1 MGFTGSGSIYSSF
14 NSHQVVLSHELG
26 SSQVMGASTNSFSRA
41 RRLIIIGYSMPP
53 EDHVAS
59 GMIIEALTGRTVE
72 VIIVDPCVEQVK
84 DRLTRFGLGSA
95 VELCFDGFDCVK
107 DFAQWYRDEQA
118 KQVVE
123 SLRTW
128 AEKELDPRGARS
140 TNIEPEKHT
149 LGPEG
154 EVKVAGVT
162 PMACKGLTRREVLPP
177 LLISL
182 ISKCHPTV
190 TYRYSSLKSLHRGL
204 TSPISQPY
212 CRASQRPKTCNN
224 SSCTRIRTSRSWTV
238 VLVCP

>member
-1 MGFTGSGSIYSSF
+1 
-14 NSHQVVLSHELG
+14 
-26 SSQVMGASTNSFSRA
+26 
-41 RRLIIIGYSMPP
+41 MPP

-59 GMIIEALTGRTVE
+59 GMIIEALKGRTVE
-72 VIIVDPCVEQVK
+72 VIIVDPCAEQVK
-84 DRLTRFGLGSA
+84 DRLTRLDLGSA

-128 AEKELDPRGARS
+128 AEKELDPRGAPS
-140 TNIEPEKHT
+140 TNIGPEKHT
-149 LGPEG
+149 LGPES
-154 EVKVAGVT
+154 EVKVSWGHSY
-162 PMACKGLTRREVLPP
+162 GLQGRDQPRGPSPP

-182 ISKCHPTV
+182 ISKRHPTV
-190 TYRYSSLKSLHRGL
+190 TYRYSLLKSLHRGL

-212 CRASQRPKTCNN
+212 CGASQRPKTCNN
-224 SSCTRIRTSRSWTV
+224 SSCTRIRTSQSWTV